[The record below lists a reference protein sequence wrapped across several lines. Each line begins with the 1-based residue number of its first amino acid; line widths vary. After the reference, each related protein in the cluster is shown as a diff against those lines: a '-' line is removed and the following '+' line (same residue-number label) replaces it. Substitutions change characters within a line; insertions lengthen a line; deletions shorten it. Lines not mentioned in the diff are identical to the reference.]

1 MTGKNEVPMTSPV
14 LPPLSPA
21 TEAEIVALARRARLA
36 GGPLLKVI
44 SFAGTRAE
52 GLMAHIP
59 EAMRD
64 RIEDLTAF
72 GLRRC
77 YAAANIARTSTRLPK
92 SGRHGHRIAAV
103 LSGGAG
109 GLGGLASAVV
119 ELPATVS
126 IFFAAIQKVAVEHG
140 FDPNDETVRLECL
153 RVFGSGT
160 PLEEDDGV
168 NTAFLASRLAM
179 TGIGAQG
186 MIAAI
191 APRMAAVLSQKLA
204 AQTVPIL
211 GAVTGATVNLAF
223 ITYYQELAHVRFGL
237 LRLAQAHPEG
247 EVMRAFRAAGAK
259 SLR

>member
-1 MTGKNEVPMTSPV
+1 MTQSAPV
-14 LPPLSPA
+14 LPPLTPA
-21 TEAEIVALARRARLA
+21 TEAEIAALSRRARQA
-36 GGPLLKVI
+36 GGPLMKVI
-44 SFAGTRAE
+44 SFAGSRAE

-59 EAMRD
+59 DAMRT
-64 RIEDLTAF
+64 RIEDATAF

-77 YAAANIARTSTRLPK
+77 YSAANMARSSTRLPA
-92 SGRHGHRIAAV
+92 SGKHGHRIAAV

-109 GLGGLASAVV
+109 GLGGLPSAVV

-126 IFFAAIQKVAVEHG
+126 IFFAAIQKVAVEYG
-140 FDPNDETVRLECL
+140 FDPNDEAVRLECL

-160 PLEEDDGV
+160 PFEEDDGV

-186 MIAAI
+186 MIATI
-191 APRMAAVLSQKLA
+191 APRLAAVLSQKLA
-204 AQTVPIL
+204 AQTVPVL

-237 LRLAQAHPEG
+237 LKLAKAHPEG
-247 EVMRAFRAAGAK
+247 EVMQAFRAAGAK
-259 SLR
+259 ALR